1 MVVRRGGIG
10 KALAIVLVVLVC
22 GAMTACG
29 RGEAEKEAA
38 KAKQKETQAKQPA
51 PQPARIVHAVASDLF
66 PPGAPVDD
74 RAAGVQALK
83 SLVDW
88 ISSGEDVQADA
99 LVLVGDLGLS
109 APATPAAPPAKTG
122 EPPKDGTQTQ
132 PVQPDPPPP
141 PVATADTTARA
152 KVIADVLATGPR
164 SVPIYVVP
172 GGKRLA
178 AGANLKDTLT
188 TLQSAVAAVVK
199 ALPAG
204 SVTLIDLSLCYVA
217 ETLDPTQCAARVP
230 GHQVKVV
237 GYPAFAYAGT
247 PPDASVAV
255 QKTWT
260 DAFQKAVTQEEGWQ
274 TLVVAPLL
282 TPVVDHWSVKEVRD
296 SWFQAGNRAAAG
308 IGIIAPSMVRQ
319 RYESGE
325 PWTENGLTGRWFA
338 TPPLITASAGNRPI
352 QGASVISVDPD
363 ATVDQQ
369 VFWYSAF
376 RPGAPMRALDKKDGW
391 FSRWVR
397 RPFSYLWRLGDLSP
411 LARTALFA
419 VAFLAAFL
427 TAVAVWQIPPPS
439 TNLAPAPPP
448 AAPATGGAGAAA
460 GGAAPQPPPTTKE
473 AMAAFTTTT
482 FLTGN
487 FARTVISGIGG
498 LAIVTLILDELWTSS
513 KPQAQGYY
521 VVWFVFFFVMFL
533 WLSSFIRGLI
543 EGVRAVIVATSPAPV
558 VGKGTGWPV
567 FTAWVRQI
575 GRRFWWFLVVAADT
589 TFNVVQGRNDV
600 KPFFL
605 GETIV
610 DLQLSALVTIDRVR
624 ESLTMAIEQLVKN
637 SPMKPQLAAGDI
649 RVSVSVL
656 AEDEKQAFYVS
667 KPSQNLS
674 TQFGEKSVAWVAVMI
689 GQARW
694 WVDNQVYK
702 DIELL
707 DNTGQILAAPHPAKL
722 MMKDYYQQR
731 RADYEAFIVI
741 PIPLR
746 QRGTGVRRAGLH
758 ISFGKKAYMDVVW
771 AKFADEPYG
780 VPAANVPNP
789 PPAAYPRA
797 SDILVETN
805 AELRPLL
812 KQSIDVIEAALRGFN
827 EVLFWNDP
835 RLHRR
840 S

>member
-1 MVVRRGGIG
+1 
-10 KALAIVLVVLVC
+10 
-22 GAMTACG
+22 
-29 RGEAEKEAA
+29 
-38 KAKQKETQAKQPA
+38 
-51 PQPARIVHAVASDLF
+51 
-66 PPGAPVDD
+66 
-74 RAAGVQALK
+74 
-83 SLVDW
+83 
-88 ISSGEDVQADA
+88 
-99 LVLVGDLGLS
+99 
-109 APATPAAPPAKTG
+109 
-122 EPPKDGTQTQ
+122 
-132 PVQPDPPPP
+132 
-141 PVATADTTARA
+141 
-152 KVIADVLATGPR
+152 
-164 SVPIYVVP
+164 VPIYVVP

-178 AGANLKDTLT
+178 AAADLKATLT
-188 TLQSAVAAVVK
+188 ALQSAVADVTK
-199 ALPAG
+199 ALPAA
-204 SVTLIDLSLCYVA
+204 SVTLVDLSRCYVA
-217 ETLDPTQCAARVP
+217 DTIDPAQCTARVP
-230 GHQVKVV
+230 DHQVKVV
-237 GYPAFAYAGT
+237 GYPAFAYTGA
-247 PPDASVAV
+247 PPAASLAE
-255 QKTWT
+255 QKKWA
-260 DAFQKAVTQEEGWQ
+260 DAFQKAIPAQEEGWQ
-274 TLVVAPLL
+274 TLVIAPLHS
-282 TPVVDHWSVKEVRD
+282 PVGDQWSDAAVRAAWLKAA
-296 SWFQAGNRAAAG
+296 SNAAAG

-338 TPPLITASAGNRPI
+338 TPPLITASAGTHPI
-352 QGASVISVDPD
+352 QGASVISVGAD

-376 RPGAPMRALDKKDGW
+376 RPGAPMRTDHKKDGW

-439 TNLAPAPPP
+439 TNLAPAPAP

-460 GGAAPQPPPTTKE
+460 GGAAPQAPPTTKE

-482 FLTGN
+482 FLSGN
-487 FARTVISGIGG
+487 FARTVLSGIGG

-521 VVWFVFFFVMFL
+521 VVWFVFFFVLFL

-558 VGKGTGWPV
+558 VGKGENWWPT
-567 FTAWVRQI
+567 FTSWVMRI

-605 GETIV
+605 AETIV

-637 SPMKPQLAAGDI
+637 SPTTPQLAAGDI

-707 DNTGQILAAPHPAKL
+707 DNTGQILAAPHPVKL

-758 ISFGKKAYMDVVW
+758 ISFAKKAYMDVVW

-780 VPAANVPNP
+780 VPAANVSNP
-789 PPAAYPRA
+789 PPPAYPRA

-812 KQSIDVIEAALRGFN
+812 KQSIDVIEAALRPFN

>member
-1 MVVRRGGIG
+1 MVVRRGGIS
-10 KALAIVLVVLVC
+10 KALAIVLVC
-22 GAMTACG
+22 GAMAACNRADAPKG
-29 RGEAEKEAA
+29 
-38 KAKQKETQAKQPA
+38 KQKEPQTERQAK
-51 PQPARIVHAVASDLF
+51 QPARIVHAVASDLF
-66 PPGAPVDD
+66 PAGAPINDQVP
-74 RAAGVQALK
+74 GVRALK

-109 APATPAAPPAKTG
+109 APATAAAPPAKTG
-122 EPPKDGTQTQ
+122 EPPKDGAQTQ
-132 PVQPDPPPP
+132 PAQSDPPPP
-141 PVATADTTARA
+141 PAATADTAARA

-172 GGKRLA
+172 GGRRLA
-178 AGANLKDTLT
+178 ATADLKGTLT
-188 TLQSAVAAVVK
+188 ALQSAVNSVRS

-204 SVTLIDLSLCYVA
+204 SITLVDLSQCYVA

-247 PPDASVAV
+247 PPDASVGE

-282 TPVVDHWSVKEVRD
+282 TPVVGHWSVSDVRA
-296 SWFQAGNRAAAG
+296 SWFQAATRAAAG

-325 PWTENGLTGRWFA
+325 PWTETGVTGRWFA
-338 TPPLITASAGNRPI
+338 TPPLITTSAGSRPI
-352 QGASVISVDPD
+352 QGASVISVDSD
-363 ATVDQQ
+363 STDSR

-376 RPGAPMRALDKKDGW
+376 RPGAPDRVHPKEKGW
-391 FSRWVR
+391 FDRWVS
-397 RPFSYLWRLGDLSP
+397 RPFNRLVSRPLLYLWRLGDLSA
-411 LARTALFA
+411 LARAALFA

-427 TAVAVWQIPPPS
+427 TAVAVWQIPAAS
-439 TNLAPAPPP
+439 TNLTPSSPPSQP
-448 AAPATGGAGAAA
+448 GQGGAGAA
-460 GGAAPQPPPTTKE
+460 GGGTPQPPPTTKE
-473 AMAAFTTTT
+473 AMQTFTTST
-482 FLTGN
+482 FLSGN
-487 FARTVISGIGG
+487 FARTVLSGIGG
-498 LAIVTLILDELWTSS
+498 LAIITLILDELWANS

-521 VVWFVFFFVMFL
+521 VVWFVLFFVFFL
-533 WLSSFIRGLI
+533 WLSSFVRGLI
-543 EGVRAVIVATSPAPV
+543 EGIRAVIVATSPTPV
-558 VGKGTGWPV
+558 VGKAEEGWPT
-567 FTAWVRQI
+567 FTAWVRRI

-610 DLQLSALVTIDRVR
+610 DLQQASLVIVDRVR
-624 ESLTMAIEQLVKN
+624 ESLTTAIEQLVESKD
-637 SPMKPQLAAGDI
+637 SRLQLATGDI

-674 TQFGEKSVAWVAVMI
+674 TQFGPKSVAWVAVMI

-694 WVDNQVYK
+694 WVNNKVYE

-707 DNTGQILAAPHPAKL
+707 DNSAQKILPAHPEQL
-722 MMKDYYQQR
+722 TMKDYYQQR
-731 RADYEAFIVI
+731 KADYEAFIVI

-758 ISFGKKAYMDVVW
+758 ISFAKKEYMDAVW
-771 AKFADEPYG
+771 QNFADEPYG
-780 VPAANVPNP
+780 APLGSPPVPTGPAYVKAN
-789 PPAAYPRA
+789 
-797 SDILVETN
+797 DILVETDP
-805 AELRPLL
+805 ELRLLL